1 MSQATVASSASSGRI
16 ALAIG
21 IIALVIGA
29 SALGYAVYL
38 GQSQLPSQISAV
50 SVNVKP
56 SDKTIRID
64 WTLDDTGED
73 RFNPQYVTVAQGDNL
88 TIMLITNDTGDAH
101 TFTIGLELR
110 GFQSAKFQ
118 LNNSIAGL
126 ESGQFTDPPDEM
138 FTGPPGNSCFD
149 NTGTQYNCNVQEMGT
164 PSCTPTPPDTSC
176 FGLSSTGWL
185 GQVTVPGVYKFFCF
199 YHQKG
204 GMFGY
209 LIVLPN
215 TFKG

>member
-1 MSQATVASSASSGRI
+1 M
-16 ALAIG
+16 ALAVG
-21 IIALVIGA
+21 IIALVLGA

-38 GQSQLPSQISAV
+38 GQSQLPSQISAI

-64 WTLDDTGED
+64 WTLDDTGQD

-88 TIMLITNDTGDAH
+88 TIVLITNDTGDAH

-110 GFQSAKFQ
+110 GFSSAKFQ
-118 LNNSIAGL
+118 LNDSASGL
-126 ESGQFTDPPDEM
+126 LSGQFTNPPDQI
-138 FTGPPGNSCFD
+138 FTGPPGDSCFD
-149 NTGTQYNCNVQEMGT
+149 NTGTQYTCTVDEMGT
-164 PSCTPTPPDTSC
+164 PNCNPAPC

-185 GQVTVPGVYKFFCF
+185 GPVTVPGVYKFFCF

-209 LIVLPN
+209 LVFLPN